1 MLGGLEWLELDLH
14 LLALSALEAQ
24 IAAAVLPVLPR
35 QFGWQHYPL
44 YTNAYQ
50 VLINSSSQLTNSE
63 SYSHTN
69 IHCCSCKVKHT
80 VQAGRQASG
89 KADGKRSVRPV

>member
-1 MLGGLEWLELDLH
+1 MLCLDQLGALMLGGLVWLELDLH
-14 LLALSALEAQ
+14 LPALSALEAQ

-50 VLINSSSQLTNSE
+50 VLINSSSHIINSE
-63 SYSHTN
+63 TYSRTN
-69 IHCCSCKVKHT
+69 TIAVAKSSTQCR
-80 VQAGRQASG
+80 QAGIS
-89 KADGKRSVRPV
+89 ST